1 MSKPIICLALV
12 LSVLATSSWAEE
24 SVSEEAG
31 RSPLVTV
38 NMSVNMD
45 SIDESLREISE
56 AFAQIAESL
65 DQLAK
70 SGQLEPEQVQQLE
83 NIVDNV
89 DYLMTATR
97 DSLDALPEVV
107 QRSRESLGA
116 NAEQMFGDIKFWFLV
131 GVAALIVVLAVAL
144 ASFYWFVLRP
154 LQNTVLEAV
163 RNVSGMAKAME
174 NTSKSLEII
183 NQTHQE
189 IVRLY
194 KEKAPY
200 PE

>member
-1 MSKPIICLALV
+1 MSKPIIRIALL

-24 SVSEEAG
+24 SADEETL

-45 SIDESLREISE
+45 SVDQSLSGINES
-56 AFAQIAESL
+56 FAQIAESL

-70 SGQLEPEQVQQLE
+70 GGQLEPEQAQQLG

-97 DSLDALPEVV
+97 QSADALPEAI
-107 QRSRESLGA
+107 QRSREALGA
-116 NAEQMFGDIKFWFLV
+116 NTEQIFGDIKFWFLV
-131 GVAALIVVLAVAL
+131 AVTAFIVVLAMAL
-144 ASFYWFVLRP
+144 ACFFWFVLRP

-163 RNVSGMAKAME
+163 RNISGMAKAME

-183 NQTHQE
+183 NQTHLA
-189 IVRLY
+189 IVKISDQGHSQGR
-194 KEKAPY
+194 
-200 PE
+200 